1 MVKGTASEVRAA
13 PMHSAVNWALLG
25 LVIERPS
32 YAYEL
37 AQRFER
43 IYGEM
48 LSLSST
54 SHVYTALGTLKS
66 RSLVEELPGTR
77 EGGQPK
83 PRYRATPDGVRDYR
97 KWLLAQVGEERRRQ
111 RLLIVQL
118 TALTRDPQTASE
130 IVAEYEQACLA
141 GALNAQIPPAE
152 SSDANG
158 SADVSA
164 LLIAEEDRLA
174 VGAKLAWVQY
184 ARQELKRIASSQ
196 ARRR

>member
-1 MVKGTASEVRAA
+1 MQS
-13 PMHSAVNWALLG
+13 SVNWALLG

-43 IYGEM
+43 IYEGM
-48 LSLSST
+48 LSLSSS

-66 RSLVEELPGTR
+66 RCLVEELPGTR
-77 EGGQPK
+77 GGGQPK
-83 PRYRATPDGVRDYR
+83 PHYRATPAGMRAYR
-97 KWLLAQVGEERRRQ
+97 EWLLGQVGEERRRQ

-118 TALTRDPQTASE
+118 TALTRDPQVAGE
-130 IVAEYEQACLA
+130 IVADYERACLA
-141 GALNAQIPPAE
+141 GAIDAPIPRAQNA
-152 SSDANG
+152 DANG

-164 LLIAEEDRLA
+164 MLIAEEDRLA

-184 ARQELKRIASSQ
+184 ARQELRRLTGTR
-196 ARRR
+196 ARPR

>member
-1 MVKGTASEVRAA
+1 MVKGKATEIRAT
-13 PMHSAVNWALLG
+13 PMHSSVNWALLG

-48 LSLSST
+48 LSLSSS

-130 IVAEYEQACLA
+130 IITEYERACLA
-141 GALNAQIPPAE
+141 GALSTKIPPVD
-152 SSDANG
+152 SDVSG
-158 SADVSA
+158 ITDVSA

-184 ARQELKRIASSQ
+184 ARQELKRLTSDR
-196 ARRR
+196 ARRQ